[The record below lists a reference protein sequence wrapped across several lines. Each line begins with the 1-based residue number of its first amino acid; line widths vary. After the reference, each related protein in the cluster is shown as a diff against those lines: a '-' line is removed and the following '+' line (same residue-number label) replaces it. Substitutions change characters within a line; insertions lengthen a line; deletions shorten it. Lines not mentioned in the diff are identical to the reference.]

1 MCETKQVVEVHEI
14 TMRALLDLLA
24 PVVMGT
30 DDEYVRYLVRGCECF
45 APDSL
50 PMVRVG
56 DWLVVSGRVRFGGS
70 FGQVMICS
78 AHGTL
83 DYALACAGASARYD
97 RSHPSTFSVFEYEV
111 WHVVDDAPV
120 SEPDPEPQSLD
131 GLPGDGYEVFLYTS
145 GVDSVGEYVDDLAGS
160 VCFDSYFD
168 AKCFARH
175 SMRQLRPFR
184 DGQPDCFVY
193 PFSVA
198 LVTRYVYDECRWVH
212 LGEFRRGCSGRVT
225 WYRFRGVM

>member
-1 MCETKQVVEVHEI
+1 MCETNQVVEVHEI

-56 DWLVVSGRVRFGGS
+56 DWLLVSGRVRFGGS

-83 DYALACAGASARYD
+83 DYAFACAGASARYD

-111 WHVVDDAPV
+111 WHVVEDSPEV
-120 SEPDPEPQSLD
+120 SEPLRQMREASTLAPTRTMRRRHPAPHYYAVGHAYGIEDAFDLVCIYRFDSRAARDAAVDALNDLELCRYGYLRAEAVTSREVMRRF
-131 GLPGDGYEVFLYTS
+131 PGAMRS
-145 GVDSVGEYVDDLAGS
+145 GV
-160 VCFDSYFD
+160 FDSPAD
-168 AKCFARH
+168 
-175 SMRQLRPFR
+175 ML
-184 DGQPDCFVY
+184 
-193 PFSVA
+193 
-198 LVTRYVYDECRWVH
+198 EM
-212 LGEFRRGCSGRVT
+212 LGA
-225 WYRFRGVM
+225 